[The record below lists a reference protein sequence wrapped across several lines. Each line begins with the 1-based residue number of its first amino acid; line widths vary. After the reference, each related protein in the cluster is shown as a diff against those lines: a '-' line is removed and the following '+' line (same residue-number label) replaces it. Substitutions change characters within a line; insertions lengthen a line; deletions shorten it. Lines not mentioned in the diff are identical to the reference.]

1 MKSDVDGKTTK
12 IQQSTG
18 SVQVATEIL
27 FTPMPSKFQDWMN
40 HDVLITEAI
49 IKVSHVTTVESGE

>member
-1 MKSDVDGKTTK
+1 MKSDVDKKTTK

-27 FTPMPSKFQDWMN
+27 FTLMPKFQDWMN